1 MLSSSIVLMLLAA
14 PAFCFQLSLP
24 HQVELR
30 SVSRGVCLSK
40 VTQPLTTAT
49 TATTAAPLFASRPF
63 SRSARASS
71 PVYAGKKSSKTKFLL
86 AFLTS
91 VPVSLLSLLTMLTM
105 LPKKALASSGG
116 FSSGFTKNA
125 PRLNKEQQ
133 LAMLGTFV
141 ALFVL
146 MSLLH
151 AAEIAIT
158 TLYPWKV
165 REFAEEEGEGSPF
178 SVLNKDI
185 TRVLTTILVAST
197 TASIYA
203 TTLFATLVGRSF
215 GAKGE
220 RYGAIILTCL
230 TLFFVELVP
239 KSIGI
244 NNAEFVARRMVAPIT
259 LLGKIVG
266 PFGLALSYL
275 AKSTL
280 KLFGLQTKDLELVS
294 EEELRLIVAGARES
308 GSIEKREGEMIEG
321 VLTLQDQ
328 KVKEIMQPRVE
339 IVAVPKAMSV
349 ADVLGVIRQS
359 GFSRIPVYDGE
370 IDNIV
375 GIVLAKDLIDFF
387 VSGLSVESQKIEKK
401 RGQKEREREKT
412 AEEAKLEGNGAE
424 SSLDSYSSSGNS
436 SSGNSSSDGSSS
448 KNKNSNGIGI
458 GSGSGSSTN
467 NNNNNN
473 GNNGN
478 GILNFGFPGNGGGN
492 AESVI
497 KALSGA
503 ELASR
508 MGKSIDDANLIES
521 TYFVPQTMIA
531 WNVLQEMRKR
541 RVHLAIVVDEYGGT
555 EGLVSL
561 EDIIEEI
568 VGDIFDEDD
577 EEVFEMSEEAI
588 YLKDDGTYEIRGDT
602 DLDDVASALDLSIDE
617 EVFKEIGTLSGF
629 LISLVG
635 EIPKSGDIILY
646 DNFSWEVTVSNDM
659 KVIEEVKVEPLVGT
673 TVDGDGDKENG
684 DDDEQDDEEYPKGG
698 DIVDQDL
705 VDEAKI
711 IDGIANNYKDKMRF
725 VEEEKERIQE

>member
-1 MLSSSIVLMLLAA
+1 
-14 PAFCFQLSLP
+14 
-24 HQVELR
+24 
-30 SVSRGVCLSK
+30 
-40 VTQPLTTAT
+40 
-49 TATTAAPLFASRPF
+49 
-63 SRSARASS
+63 
-71 PVYAGKKSSKTKFLL
+71 
-86 AFLTS
+86 
-91 VPVSLLSLLTMLTM
+91 
-105 LPKKALASSGG
+105 
-116 FSSGFTKNA
+116 
-125 PRLNKEQQ
+125 
-133 LAMLGTFV
+133 
-141 ALFVL
+141 

-165 REFAEEEGEGSPF
+165 REFAEEEGESSPF
-178 SVLNKDI
+178 NVLNKDI
-185 TRVLTTILVAST
+185 TRVLTTILVTST

-203 TTLFATLVGRSF
+203 TTLFAQLVGRTY
-215 GAKGE
+215 GPKGE

-239 KSIGI
+239 KSVGI
-244 NNAEFVARRMVAPIT
+244 NNAEYVARRMVAPIT
-259 LLGKIVG
+259 LLGRIVG
-266 PFGLALSYL
+266 PFGLGLSYL
-275 AKSTL
+275 AKTTL

-401 RGQKEREREKT
+401 RSQKERERKEENHLDGEKVRR
-412 AEEAKLEGNGAE
+412 EESGDIVCERNNKLTETE
-424 SSLDSYSSSGNS
+424 PRRQQQQQQQQQLLEKVIEEKRSDSN
-436 SSGNSSSDGSSS
+436 
-448 KNKNSNGIGI
+448 
-458 GSGSGSSTN
+458 
-467 NNNNNN
+467 
-473 GNNGN
+473 
-478 GILNFGFPGNGGGN
+478 LMNFGFGGN
-492 AESVI
+492 EGGKVESVI
-497 KALSGA
+497 RALSGA

-508 MGKSIDDANLIES
+508 MGKSIEEACLIES

-577 EEVFEMSEEAI
+577 EEVYEMSEDAI
-588 YLKDDGTYEIRGDT
+588 YLNDDGSYDIRGDT
-602 DLDDVASALDLSIDE
+602 DLDDVASALNLSIDD

-635 EIPKSGDIILY
+635 EIPRSDDVILY
-646 DNFSWEVTVSNDM
+646 DNFSWEVRRSRRSRRRMDWRMRLVWQRGRAAVSYHLILQNH
-659 KVIEEVKVEPLVGT
+659 
-673 TVDGDGDKENG
+673 
-684 DDDEQDDEEYPKGG
+684 
-698 DIVDQDL
+698 
-705 VDEAKI
+705 
-711 IDGIANNYKDKMRF
+711 
-725 VEEEKERIQE
+725 